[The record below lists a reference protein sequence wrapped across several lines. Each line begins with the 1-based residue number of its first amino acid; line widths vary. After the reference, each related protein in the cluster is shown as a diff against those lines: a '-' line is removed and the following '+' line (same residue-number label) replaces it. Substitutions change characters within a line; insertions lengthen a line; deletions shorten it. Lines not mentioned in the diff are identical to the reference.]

1 MGYLLSSYQ
10 LFQPHVFWSEAVLQG
25 LQISHGVTY
34 IGRLSPAGMSTL
46 DQILRL
52 NCCTPLYGYRQ
63 KWSCSCRG
71 VTTLWCW
78 HGSCVRLRHD
88 ARPFTFTEWN
98 NGSPQPTSEWLWSAV
113 ITNKGT
119 PATSNCSCCSITG
132 RSRRRMS
139 IGLQLAVWPRHLI
152 LAFSR
157 HWAAQF
163 AASGHD
169 VLIATCCAG
178 STQRSQFKPRPGK
191 SECSTTPARHTDS
204 RAISYKVH
212 LCVHC

>member
-98 NGSPQPTSEWLWSAV
+98 NGSPQPTSEWLWSRLSWRETYRGPRSGPLSLR
-113 ITNKGT
+113 IKEL
-119 PATSNCSCCSITG
+119 P
-132 RSRRRMS
+132 RSRHVK
-139 IGLQLAVWPRHLI
+139 LQLLQ
-152 LAFSR
+152 LQY
-157 HWAAQF
+157 HWQKPAA
-163 AASGHD
+163 D
-169 VLIATCCAG
+169 
-178 STQRSQFKPRPGK
+178 
-191 SECSTTPARHTDS
+191 E
-204 RAISYKVH
+204 
-212 LCVHC
+212 